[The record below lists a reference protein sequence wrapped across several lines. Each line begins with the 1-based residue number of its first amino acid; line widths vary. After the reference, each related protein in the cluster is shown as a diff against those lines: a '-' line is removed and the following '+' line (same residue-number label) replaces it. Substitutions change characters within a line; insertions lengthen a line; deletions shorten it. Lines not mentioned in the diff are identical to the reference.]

1 MVLFLPFNVAIHD
14 LGGQVSSSACNH
26 NLFAEI
32 ESGTSPKFIGAKSL
46 EAFMKEQE
54 CGILREAGRAVK
66 APSVH
71 SLEEAT
77 RLWRSLREPIEIPFL
92 DLVSSFLPFCSSECV
107 RRRCTTL
114 DNRG

>member
-54 CGILREAGRAVK
+54 CGILREAGRTVK

-77 RLWRSLREPIEIPFL
+77 RLKRSAYARGWAFL
-92 DLVSSFLPFCSSECV
+92 
-107 RRRCTTL
+107 
-114 DNRG
+114 